1 MNQDIDKILDSIRAE
16 EPTAEQMEQAAARVR
31 QNLFGAG
38 SADIQRITG
47 CADYRSLFPAYINK
61 SLSDARRMLLDAHIH
76 ECGSC
81 RKAFDE
87 ARGAR
92 PRVVPFVA
100 PAPRK
105 SNGPQ
110 FQSMFQ
116 KWAIAAGLFAAVGTS
131 SWGIMKWLFPSASS
145 SSQVASIQ
153 NINGGMLYQGNLPV
167 TEGREIGAGESIRT
181 PAGTRA
187 VVKLH
192 DGSLIEVNER
202 SEMSVSR
209 GWDGTTIRLDR
220 GNIIVQA
227 AKQRSGSLM
236 VSTSDALVSVK
247 GTIFAVNRGVKGSR
261 VSVVEGSVQVEQKAR
276 SGAEML
282 KPGDQT
288 TTDASLAK
296 NSVADEVSWSKDS
309 ARYLAMLGELN
320 ALGKKLEQIPGPGLR
335 YSSKLLPLMPRGT
348 VVYAAIPNIGNTIG
362 QAKRVFDEHLKE
374 SPALRGWWEQ
384 SSNASNRAHVDEII
398 RDMQQF
404 ASFIGDEV
412 VVTLSGTGKH
422 PVAFAEVRPS
432 SNKDGLEAFI
442 NEEVRKMGATKVP
455 VQGKDYLIHKN
466 TLIFSDN
473 AASLADMKAVIDQ
486 PGSASGAF
494 SERIAQAYQSGAGWW
509 LCADMEA
516 VMRDTKAGAKATKGS
531 FDFGVDNAKFLV
543 IERKEIAGKTQNIA
557 SLSFTEERHGVMS
570 WLAAPSSMS
579 TLDFVSPD
587 AGMAAAAVVKNPRL
601 VVEELF
607 AFGGRG
613 QQGSRFDMD
622 LHEIEAKTGLK
633 IIDDLA
639 APIGSEFAIA
649 SDGPVLQSLS
659 WKLAAEMY
667 SPQRFQSS
675 VEKLVEAYNR
685 EHTGRTPLALSTT
698 QLDKRTFYALKMDSV
713 LFEIHYTYVDGY
725 LLAGANRALLATAI
739 LNRQNGHVLTR
750 SEKFRS
756 QLPYGANPNF
766 SAVVYHNMGSA
777 LAPVA
782 EQLKNTGYGTDEFRK
797 GLDGVKNMNPG
808 VIAIYGEP
816 TRITAATHG
825 DFFGVPFGNVS
836 LAGMD
841 KGGFGL
847 LKLLGNQIK
856 DK

>member
-1 MNQDIDKILDSIRAE
+1 MNQDIDNILDSIRSE
-16 EPTAEQMEQAAARVR
+16 EPTAEQIEQAAARVR

-38 SADIQRITG
+38 SSDIQRITG
-47 CADYRSLFPAYINK
+47 CADYRSLFRAYIDK
-61 SLSDARRMLLDAHIH
+61 SLSDARRMLVDDHIR

-87 ARGAR
+87 ARGVR
-92 PRVVPFVA
+92 PKVVPFVA

-105 SNGPQ
+105 SNGP
-110 FQSMFQ
+110 MFQ

-181 PAGTRA
+181 PAGTRT

-202 SEMSVSR
+202 TELSVSR

-276 SGAEML
+276 NGAEML

-288 TTDASLAK
+288 TTDASLGK

-309 ARYLAMLGELN
+309 VRYLAMLSELN
-320 ALGKKLEQIPGPGLR
+320 ALGKKLDQIPGPGLR

-362 QAKRVFDEHLKE
+362 QAKSVFDEHLKE

-384 SSNASNRAHVDEII
+384 SSNASNREQVDEII
-398 RDMQQF
+398 RAIQQF
-404 ASFIGDEV
+404 TSFIGDEV

-422 PVAFAEVRPS
+422 PVAFAEVR
-432 SNKDGLEAFI
+432 KDGLEAFI
-442 NEEVRKMGATKVP
+442 GNQVQKMGGTRIP

-473 AASLADMKAVIDQ
+473 AASLAEMKTVVDQGGAV
-486 PGSASGAF
+486 SGAF
-494 SERIAQAYQSGAGWW
+494 SERIAQAYRGGAGWL

-516 VMRDTKAGAKATKGS
+516 VVRDTKVGTKSTKGN

-543 IERKEIAGKTQNIA
+543 IERKEIAGRTQNIA

-607 AFGGRG
+607 AAANGGR
-613 QQGSRFDMD
+613 FDVN
-622 LHEIEAKTGLK
+622 LQEIEARTGLK

-675 VEKLVEAYNR
+675 VEKLVEAFNR
-685 EHTGRTPLALSTT
+685 ETRNKLTLSTSA
-698 QLDKRTFYALKMDSV
+698 LDKRTFYALKMDGV
-713 LFEIHYTYVDGY
+713 PFEIHYTYVDGY

-766 SAVVYHNMGSA
+766 SAVVYHNVGSA

-782 EQLKNTGYGTDEFRK
+782 EQLKSTGYGTDEFRK
-797 GLDGVKNMNPG
+797 GLDGVKDMHPG

-825 DFFGVPFGNVS
+825 DFFGVPFGDLS

-847 LKLLGNQIK
+847 LQLLGNTKK

>member
-1 MNQDIDKILDSIRAE
+1 MNKDIDQILNSIRAE

-47 CADYRSLFPAYINK
+47 CADYRALFPAYINK
-61 SLSDARRMLLDAHIH
+61 SLSDARRMLVDDHIR

-87 ARGAR
+87 ARGVRAK
-92 PRVVPFVA
+92 VVPFVA
-100 PAPRK
+100 PSPRK
-105 SNGPQ
+105 SGGLN
-110 FQSMFQ
+110 FQ
-116 KWAIAAGLFAAVGTS
+116 KWAIAAGLFAAVGSS
-131 SWGIMKWLFPSASS
+131 SWGILKWLFPSSS
-145 SSQVASIQ
+145 STSQVASIQ

-167 TEGREIGAGESIRT
+167 TEGRELGAGESIRT

-192 DGSLIEVNER
+192 DGSLVEVNER

-261 VSVVEGSVQVEQKAR
+261 VSVVEGSVQVDQKVR
-276 SGAEML
+276 GNSEML

-288 TTDASLAK
+288 TTDVSLGK
-296 NSVADEVSWSKDS
+296 NTVAEEIAWSKDS
-309 ARYLAMLGELN
+309 ARYLAMLAELN
-320 ALGKKLEQIPGPGLR
+320 ALGKKLDQIPGPGLR

-384 SSNASNRAHVDEII
+384 SSNASNRAKVDEII
-398 RDMQQF
+398 ADIQQF
-404 ASFIGDEV
+404 TSFIGDEV
-412 VVTLSGTGKH
+412 VVTVSGGGKH
-422 PVAFAEVRPS
+422 PVAFAEVR
-432 SNKDGLEAFI
+432 KDGLEAFI
-442 NEEVRKMGATKVP
+442 GNQVQKMGGTRIP

-466 TLIFSDN
+466 TLIFSDS
-473 AASLADMKAVIDQ
+473 AATLAEMKSVVDQ
-486 PGSASGAF
+486 GGSASGDAF
-494 SERIAQAYQSGAGWW
+494 RERIAQAYQSGAGWL

-516 VMRDTKAGAKATKGS
+516 VVRDTAVGAKSVKGS

-557 SLSFTEERHGVMS
+557 ALSFTAERHGVMS

-579 TLDFVSPD
+579 TLDFVSPE

-607 AFGGRG
+607 AAAK
-613 QQGSRFDMD
+613 GSQFDIN
-622 LHEIEAKTGLK
+622 LQELEAKTGLK

-649 SDGPVLQSLS
+649 TDGPVLQSLS

-675 VEKLVEAYNR
+675 VEKLVEVFNR
-685 EHTGRTPLALSTT
+685 EGKNKLALSTSE
-698 QLDKRTFYALKMDSV
+698 LDKRTFYALTMNG
-713 LFEIHYTYVDGY
+713 LPFEIHYTYVDGY
-725 LLAGANRALLATAI
+725 LLAGANRALLVTAI

-777 LAPVA
+777 LSPVA
-782 EQLKNTGYGTDEFRK
+782 EQLKSAGYGTDEFRK
-797 GLDGVKNMNPG
+797 GLDGVKDMQPG

-816 TRITAATHG
+816 TKITAATHG
-825 DFFGVPFGNVS
+825 DFFGVPFGS
-836 LAGMD
+836 LSLG

-847 LKLLGNQIK
+847 MQLMGNTK
-856 DK
+856 KEK

>member
-1 MNQDIDKILDSIRAE
+1 MNQDIDNILDSIRAE
-16 EPTAEQMEQAAARVR
+16 EPTAEQTEQAAARVR
-31 QNLFGAG
+31 QKLFGAG

-47 CADYRSLFPAYINK
+47 CADYRSLFPAYIDK
-61 SLSDARRMLLDAHIH
+61 SLSDARRMLVDDHIR
-76 ECGSC
+76 ECGGC
-81 RKAFDE
+81 RRAFDE
-87 ARGAR
+87 ARGVR
-92 PRVVPFVA
+92 PKVVPFA
-100 PAPRK
+100 AASSSAAPRK
-105 SNGPQ
+105 SNAP
-110 FQSMFQ
+110 MFQ
-116 KWAIAAGLFAAVGTS
+116 KWAIAAGLFAAVGSS
-131 SWGIMKWLFPSASS
+131 SWGIMKWLFPAASS
-145 SSQVASIQ
+145 GSQVASIQ
-153 NINGGMLYQGNLPV
+153 TIQGGMLYQGNLPV
-167 TEGREIGAGESIRT
+167 TEGREIGAGDSIRT

-187 VVKLH
+187 VVKLQ
-192 DGSLIEVNER
+192 DGSLVEVNER

-209 GWDGTTIRLDR
+209 GWNGTTIRLDR

-276 SGAEML
+276 GSAEML
-282 KPGDQT
+282 KPGDQA
-288 TTDASLAK
+288 TTDSSLAK

-309 ARYLAMLGELN
+309 ARYLAMLSELN
-320 ALGKKLEQIPGPGLR
+320 ALGKKLDQIPGPGLR
-335 YSSKLLPLMPRGT
+335 YSSKLLPLMPQGT
-348 VVYAAIPNIGNTIG
+348 VVYAAIPNLGNTI
-362 QAKRVFDEHLKE
+362 AESKRVFDEHLKE

-384 SSNASNRAHVDEII
+384 SSNASNRAKVDEII
-398 RDMQQF
+398 RDIQQF

-412 VVTLSGTGKH
+412 VVTLSASGKR
-422 PVAFAEVRPS
+422 PAAFAEIR
-432 SNKDGLEAFI
+432 KEGLEAFI
-442 NEEVRKMGATKVP
+442 NEEARKLGANNAP

-466 TLIFSDN
+466 ILILSDSV
-473 AASLADMKAVIDQ
+473 ASLNEMKALVDRGGL
-486 PGSASGAF
+486 PTGAF
-494 SERIAQAYQSGAGWW
+494 GERIAQAYQSGAGWL

-516 VMRDTKAGAKATKGS
+516 VLRDTKAGAKARKGN
-531 FDFGVDNAKFLV
+531 FDFGVDNAKYLV

-557 SLSFTEERHGVMS
+557 ALSFTEERHGVMS

-607 AFGGRG
+607 AAAKGG
-613 QQGSRFDMD
+613 QFDIN
-622 LHEIEAKTGLK
+622 LQELEAKTGLK

-667 SPQRFQSS
+667 SPQRFQNS
-675 VEKLVEAYNR
+675 VEKLVEAFNR
-685 EHTGRTPLALSTT
+685 ETRNKLTLSTSE
-698 QLDKRTFYALKMDSV
+698 LDKRTFYALKIDGV
-713 LFEIHYTYVDGY
+713 PFEIHYTYVDGY

-739 LNRQNGHVLTR
+739 LNRQNGHVLIRT
-750 SEKFRS
+750 EKFRS

-777 LAPVA
+777 LNPVA
-782 EQLKNTGYGTDEFRK
+782 EQLKNSGYGTDEFRK
-797 GLDGVKNMNPG
+797 GLDGVKDMQPG

-825 DFFGVPFGNVS
+825 DFFGVPFGNLS
-836 LAGMD
+836 LASFD
-841 KGGFGL
+841 KGGLGL
-847 LKLLGNQIK
+847 MQLLGNTK
-856 DK
+856 KEK